1 MLNVILL
8 EQRLGLISAY
18 LMRLNELATIPE
30 DQFLSDPVLI
40 AAAESFLRRTLE
52 AIFDIGRHVLAK
64 SGFLDLA
71 GEYKSIAR
79 GLADRGFVDQSL
91 GDALV
96 AMAGYRNRMV
106 HLYNEITAEELR
118 SIIINDSGDIR
129 DFARQMREFLR
140 QRGPDQNGNSR

>member
-1 MLNVILL
+1 MLNVVLL
-8 EQRLGLISAY
+8 EQRLGLISGY
-18 LMRLNELATIPE
+18 LAQLSGLATFPE
-30 DQFLSDPVLI
+30 DQFLRDPLLV

-52 AIFDIGRHVLAK
+52 AMFDIGRHVLAK

-79 GLADRGFVDQSL
+79 GLADRGFIDKNL

-96 AMAGYRNRMV
+96 VMAGYRNRMV

-118 SIIINDSGDIR
+118 SIIVNDTGDIR
-129 DFARQMREFLR
+129 EFVRQVREFVR
-140 QRGPDQNGNSR
+140 KRGSE